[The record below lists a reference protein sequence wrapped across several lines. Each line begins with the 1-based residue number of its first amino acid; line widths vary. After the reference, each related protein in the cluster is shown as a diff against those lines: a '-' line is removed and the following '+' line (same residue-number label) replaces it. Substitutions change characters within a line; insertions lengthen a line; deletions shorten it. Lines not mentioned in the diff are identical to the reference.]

1 MKIKVLFPNEI
12 LERELQLEK
21 LSQSFKHLTITKFPH
36 LYGTIWVKKKNLI
49 KLWKFGAGGKNKE
62 KERTVHVRLET
73 SLISPSV
80 KKEKLNVRIEKLHIR
95 CHKKLVP
102 E

>member
-36 LYGTIWVKKKNLI
+36 LYGTICVKKKSDKI
-49 KLWKFGAGGKNKE
+49 MEVWSW
-62 KERTVHVRLET
+62 R
-73 SLISPSV
+73 
-80 KKEKLNVRIEKLHIR
+80 KK
-95 CHKKLVP
+95 
-102 E
+102 

>member
-36 LYGTIWVKKKNLI
+36 LYGTIWVKKKI
-49 KLWKFGAGGKNKE
+49 
-62 KERTVHVRLET
+62 
-73 SLISPSV
+73 
-80 KKEKLNVRIEKLHIR
+80 
-95 CHKKLVP
+95 
-102 E
+102 